1 MIEDTILFLLLSIAW
16 FKIIVTTHAIIY
28 RYSSIAGCYMQ
39 QVKDVCVR
47 SCMPAR
53 PLVNI
58 HRRVVSV
65 DVRGFAKGGN
75 RWLSLV
81 PTPIACPT
89 PRRWCQIL
97 ARQLP
102 LLLCLG
108 HLCQRMQHQALR
120 IWRHLGCHLDMSCH
134 QALFCHLGMRFPQA
148 MRCPLWLLLR
158 YPVCHR
164 RFPHH
169 PLHLR
174 FSRHHLNQPPNAD
187 AGVCWPQF

>member
-1 MIEDTILFLLLSIAW
+1 MIIAQVRFRLQAPYVISLVFCISYEYYYTGTPLEKWHWKMFLAFYMIEDTILFLLLSIAW

-75 RWLSLV
+75 RWLFLV

-120 IWRHLGCHLDMSCH
+120 ICLVTRLSSATWVCVSPRLCVARCGCS
-134 QALFCHLGMRFPQA
+134 
-148 MRCPLWLLLR
+148 
-158 YPVCHR
+158 
-164 RFPHH
+164 
-169 PLHLR
+169 
-174 FSRHHLNQPPNAD
+174 
-187 AGVCWPQF
+187 